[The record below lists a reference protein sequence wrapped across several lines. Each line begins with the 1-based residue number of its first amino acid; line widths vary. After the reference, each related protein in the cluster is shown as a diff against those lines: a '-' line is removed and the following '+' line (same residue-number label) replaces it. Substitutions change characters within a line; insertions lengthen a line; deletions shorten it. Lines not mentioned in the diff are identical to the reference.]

1 MRLMATS
8 ALLTTLALI
17 AGPTYAEK
25 SFKDFPRLAGLERTT
40 LSNAEGDRLDLIG
53 YTSHERLPALVV
65 IPGSL
70 CAPLFAALD
79 KDPPGEASAT
89 VPLLSEQNRKA
100 LNSHVIYLERRN
112 IISLETMSSAPEF
125 TIEQIFKMSPCTE
138 RNGGI
143 TLEQRVEDVRV
154 QISWLK
160 KQDWVE
166 SIHLVGVSEGGDVAS
181 GVAAAGG
188 SAVDSLMLIGSA
200 GPTQFSDFVTFAR
213 KQNDLKG
220 VKDAFLELDQFLS
233 SSPPASY
240 KGYSSKRWQS
250 FAIDNSPLD
259 LLLKSTVPIFIAHGD
274 QDENVPVASAD
285 LAAIELMV
293 KQPQRA
299 IYYWSVT
306 GGDHML
312 KTSNGRRIGEAI
324 VDYLSWATSR
334 PSGRKFRAD

>member
-1 MRLMATS
+1 MRLMAAS

-17 AGPTYAEK
+17 AGPTYADK
-25 SFKDFPRLAGLERTT
+25 SFKDFPHLAGLERTT
-40 LSNAEGDRLDLIG
+40 LSNADGDRLDLIG
-53 YTSHERLPALVV
+53 YTNHERLPALVV

-79 KDPPGEASAT
+79 KDPPGEAFAT

-143 TLEQRVEDVRV
+143 TLEQRVEDVLV
-154 QISWLK
+154 QINWLK

-181 GVAAAGG
+181 GAAAAGG
-188 SAVDSLMLIGSA
+188 SPVDSLMLIGSA
-200 GPTQFSDFVTFAR
+200 GPSQFSDFVTFAR
-213 KQNDLKG
+213 EKNDLKN
-220 VKDAFLELDQFLS
+220 VRDAFLELDQFLS

-274 QDENVPVASAD
+274 QDDSVPIASAD
-285 LAAIELMV
+285 LAAVELMV

-299 IYYWSVT
+299 IYYWSVI